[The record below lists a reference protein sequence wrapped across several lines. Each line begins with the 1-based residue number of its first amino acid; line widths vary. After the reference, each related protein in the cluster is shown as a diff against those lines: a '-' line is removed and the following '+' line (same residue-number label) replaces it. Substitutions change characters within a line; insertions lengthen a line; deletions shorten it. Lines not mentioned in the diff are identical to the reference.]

1 MTRATA
7 GPHDRASDPRLPMGR
22 GVMGGGMGR
31 GHMGMHLSFEKAKDF
46 RGTLRR
52 LLGYLRPHR
61 WTLLGIAGMMLV
73 GTGFGIVGPKILGT
87 VTTRIFEGWR
97 AHAAGAGW
105 AIEFAAIGRTLLLL
119 GGLYLVSAGFTYL
132 QGFIMADVAQRVAL
146 TLRQEIGSKMTRLP
160 LSFYDGHSHGD
171 VLSRV
176 TNDVDNVGSTLQQ
189 SLGQLIGSIISIV
202 GTLAMMLTISRLL
215 TVIGL
220 LILPA
225 VGLTARGLMRR
236 SKVFFTGQ
244 QKALGELS
252 GHVEETFAG
261 HQVVKAFGRERE
273 ALAKF
278 DTINRE
284 LFQTGWKAQFA
295 SGLMMPLMSIINN
308 LSYVA
313 VCIVGGVLAARR
325 ALTVGDIQAF
335 IQYLRYFSM
344 PILHTANIANV
355 IQSTMASAERVFELL
370 DEPEEIPEAAE
381 PQRLAAPRGQIRF
394 RDVCFSYRPDV
405 QLITGMSVEVAP
417 GQTVAIVGPTGAGK
431 TTLVNLL
438 MRFYDVDGGAIT
450 IDGIDIRHMQ
460 RGHLRSMFGMVLQ
473 DTWLFQGTIRENIA
487 FGRAGATAEDV
498 VAAAKAAHADH
509 FIRTLPH
516 GYDTLLQEDG
526 SNISQGQKQL
536 LTIARA
542 ILANPKI
549 LIFDEATSSVDTRT
563 ELQVQRAMGQMM
575 SQRTSFV
582 VAHRLST
589 VREADL
595 ILVMNEGRI
604 VEQGRHHELLQRHG
618 FYSDLYHAQFAG
630 PSEQGRADLA
640 RDTGEV
646 SNRINRI
653 LAGR

>member
-1 MTRATA
+1 MTRAHPGTQ
-7 GPHDRASDPRLPMGR
+7 DRASEPRAPMGR
-22 GVMGGGMGR
+22 GMMGGGMGR
-31 GHMGMHLSFEKAKDF
+31 GPMGMNFGFEKAKNF
-46 RGTLRR
+46 KGTLRR

-61 WTLLGIAGMMLV
+61 WTLAGISGMMLV
-73 GTGFGIVGPKILGT
+73 GTGFGIVGPKLLGT
-87 VTTRIFEGWR
+87 VTTRVFEGWR
-97 AHAAGAGW
+97 AHVAGAGS
-105 AIEFAAIGRTLLLL
+105 AIDFSAIAHTLLLL
-119 GGLYLVSAGFTYL
+119 AGLYLVSAGFNYL
-132 QGFIMADVAQRVAL
+132 QGYVMAGVAQKVVLAL
-146 TLRQEIGSKMTRLP
+146 RHELGSKMTRLP
-160 LSFYDGHSHGD
+160 LKFYDGHSHGD

-189 SLGQLIGSIISIV
+189 SLTQLIGSLISIV
-202 GTLAMMLTISRLL
+202 GTLVMMLTISPLL

-220 LILPA
+220 LILPV

-236 SKVFFTGQ
+236 SKVYFSGQ
-244 QKALGELS
+244 QRAIGELS
-252 GHVEETFAG
+252 GHVEEMFTG

-284 LFQTGWKAQFA
+284 LFHTGWKAQFA
-295 SGLMMPLMSIINN
+295 SGLLMPLMSIINN

-370 DEPEEIPEAAE
+370 DEPEEVPEAAQPE
-381 PQRLAAPRGQIRF
+381 RLTTPRGEIRF
-394 RDVCFSYRPDV
+394 RDVRFGYRPDV
-405 QLITGMSVEVAP
+405 RLIEGMNVEVAQ

-438 MRFYDVDGGAIT
+438 LRFYDVDDGAIT
-450 IDGIDIRHMQ
+450 IDGIDLRHLQ
-460 RGHLRSMFGMVLQ
+460 RGPLRSIFGMVLQ

-487 FGRAGATAEDV
+487 FGRAGAAAEEV

-509 FIRTLPH
+509 FIRTLPQ

-526 SNISQGQKQL
+526 ANISQGQKQL

-542 ILANPKI
+542 ILADPRI

-563 ELQVQRAMGQMM
+563 ELQVQRAMRQLMDR
-575 SQRTSFV
+575 RTSFV

-589 VREADL
+589 VRDADL
-595 ILVMNEGRI
+595 ILVMDDGRVI
-604 VEQGRHHELLQRHG
+604 EQGRHQELLQRGG
-618 FYSDLYHAQFAG
+618 FYAELYRAQFAA
-630 PSEQGRADLA
+630 PSGRVGNSADPREEGTQVA
-640 RDTGEV
+640 EG
-646 SNRINRI
+646 
-653 LAGR
+653 

>member
-1 MTRATA
+1 MSRGGA
-7 GPHDRASDPRLPMGR
+7 GAQDQVRPTDPRAPVGR
-22 GVMGGGMGR
+22 GVMGGR
-31 GHMGMHLSFEKAKDF
+31 GHMGMHLSFEKAKNF
-46 RGTLRR
+46 KGTLRR

-61 WTLLGIAGMMLV
+61 FTLLGIAGMMLV

-97 AHAAGAGW
+97 AHAAGAGTGIDFG
-105 AIEFAAIGRTLLLL
+105 AIARSLLLL
-119 GGLYLVSAGFTYL
+119 AGLYLVSAGFTYL
-132 QGFIMADVAQRVAL
+132 QGFVMAGVAQEVAF

-160 LSFYDGHSHGD
+160 LRFYDGRSHGD

-189 SLGQLIGSIISIV
+189 SLAQLIGSLIAIV
-202 GTLAMMLTISRLL
+202 GTLSMMLTISPLL

-220 LILPA
+220 LILPT

-236 SKVFFTGQ
+236 SKVFFSGQ

-252 GHVEETFAG
+252 GHIEEMFAG

-278 DTINRE
+278 DAINRE
-284 LFQTGWKAQFA
+284 LFHTGWKAQFA

-308 LSYVA
+308 LGYVA

-355 IQSTMASAERVFELL
+355 VQSTMASAERVFELL
-370 DEPEEIPEAAE
+370 DEPEEIPEAAGA
-381 PQRLAAPRGQIRF
+381 QRLAAPQGRIGF
-394 RDVCFSYRPDV
+394 HDVCFSYRPDV
-405 QLITGMSVEVAP
+405 RLIEGMSVEVAQ

-450 IDGIDIRHMQ
+450 IDGIDIRQLQ
-460 RGHLRSMFGMVLQ
+460 RGQLRSVFGMVLQ
-473 DTWLFQGTIRENIA
+473 DTWLFQGSIRANIA

-509 FIRTLPH
+509 FIRTLPQ

-526 SNISQGQKQL
+526 ANISVGQKQL

-542 ILANPKI
+542 ILADPTI

-563 ELQVQRAMGQMM
+563 ELQVQRAMRRMM

-589 VREADL
+589 IRDADL

-604 VEQGRHHELLQRHG
+604 VEQGRHHDLLQRRG

-630 PSEQGRADLA
+630 QSIQGRVDIA
-640 RDTGEV
+640 GEPV
-646 SNRINRI
+646 EAPDS
-653 LAGR
+653 